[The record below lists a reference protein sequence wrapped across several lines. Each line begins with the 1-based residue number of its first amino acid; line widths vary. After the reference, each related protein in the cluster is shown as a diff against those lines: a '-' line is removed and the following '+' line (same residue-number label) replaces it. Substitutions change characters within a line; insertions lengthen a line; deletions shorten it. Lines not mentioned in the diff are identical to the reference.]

1 MGIDMLAKMAEEDKK
16 VKQNLMSVVSE
27 AKRELAII
35 IHRLRSDFQ
44 NMIQDNEDKC
54 MASIDDL
61 ETELCKKIEVI
72 SKAEPESSTKD
83 NQSTNIM
90 DSSTFSRK

>member
-35 IHRLRSDFQ
+35 IHRLRSDF
-44 NMIQDNEDKC
+44 
-54 MASIDDL
+54 
-61 ETELCKKIEVI
+61 
-72 SKAEPESSTKD
+72 
-83 NQSTNIM
+83 
-90 DSSTFSRK
+90 